1 MMMKLKEVEISNY
14 RSCIKTK
21 LDMHDNLTTLIG
33 VNGVGKSNILN
44 SLQLL
49 KQNKN
54 RHYYRRRPKDNLSHT
69 RLNLKIESE
78 TDTLRFRADIYYE
91 TDERNIDEVYF
102 TELKFR
108 FDGKNPRR
116 WTKISPEFQEIVD
129 YMRRNG
135 NTKFHLAKRLQTESA
150 RISIELLRY
159 LTNVNYYSAT
169 QFSDPTR
176 CPASIELE
184 DYKLSRPL
192 RRSRNHELFIHDL
205 YRTFKSN
212 RKSFDLF
219 VNTVN
224 QSGIQLIDDFTFF
237 DHDIPSSSYKVKS
250 GGKIQKIEKSRKI
263 IIPSVVV
270 DDLSLSPNQLSE
282 GTFKSLALAFYIL
295 NDDSNLL
302 LIEEPEVC
310 VHHGLLSSIIELI
323 KLQSR
328 KKQIIISTHS
338 DYVLDKL
345 SPENIIL
352 IKKDK
357 VTGTK
362 AKTLTKALSKN
373 DYQALKEYLCESGN
387 LGEYWKEGGFE
398 DE

>member
-1 MMMKLKEVEISNY
+1 MRLKEVEISNY

-21 LDMHDNLTTLIG
+21 LDLRDNLTTLIG

-44 SLQLL
+44 CLQLL
-49 KQNKN
+49 KQNRN
-54 RHYYRRRPKDNLSHT
+54 RRYFRRRPKDILSHT
-69 RLNLKIESE
+69 RLDLKIEME
-78 TDTLRFRADIYYE
+78 AITVLFRADIYYE

-102 TELKFR
+102 SELKFR
-108 FDGKNPRR
+108 FDGGNPRR
-116 WTKISPEFQEIVD
+116 WTKISPEFQEVID
-129 YMRRNG
+129 YMKRSG
-135 NTKFHLAKRLQTESA
+135 STKFPMEKRLQTENA
-150 RISIELLRY
+150 RISIEILRF

-184 DYKLSRPL
+184 DFKLSRSGW
-192 RRSRNHELFIHDL
+192 RSKSHELFIYDL
-205 YRTFKSN
+205 YRTYKSN
-212 RKSFDLF
+212 RKSFNLF

-224 QSGIQLIDDFTFF
+224 QSGIQLIDDLIFF

-250 GGKIQKIEKSRKI
+250 GGKIQKIKKSKKI

-270 DDLSLSPNQLSE
+270 DGLSLSPNQLSE

-310 VHHGLLSSIIELI
+310 VHHGLLNSIIELI
-323 KLQSR
+323 KSQSR

-362 AKTLTKALSKN
+362 AKTLTKTLSKN